1 MEGTDMFYVKIWLT
15 DGFFYNRIFFTNFGP
30 IFFQTEKNLV
40 IDCFRIKAKIFEVG
54 RYLNSKKNHLAPTL
68 FLHFMGLHCRIVG
81 T

>member
-1 MEGTDMFYVKIWLT
+1 MFYVKIWLT
-15 DGFFYNRIFFTNFGP
+15 DGFFTIGFFFTNFGL

-40 IDCFRIKAKIFEVG
+40 IDWSRIKAKIFEVG

-81 T
+81 TWTED

>member
-15 DGFFYNRIFFTNFGP
+15 DGFFYNRIFFTNFGL

-54 RYLNSKKNHLAPTL
+54 RY
-68 FLHFMGLHCRIVG
+68 F
-81 T
+81 

>member
-1 MEGTDMFYVKIWLT
+1 MD
-15 DGFFYNRIFFTNFGP
+15 FFTIGFLYKFWSH
-30 IFFQTEKNLV
+30 FFQTEKNLV

-54 RYLNSKKNHLAPTL
+54 RYLKSKKNYLAPTL